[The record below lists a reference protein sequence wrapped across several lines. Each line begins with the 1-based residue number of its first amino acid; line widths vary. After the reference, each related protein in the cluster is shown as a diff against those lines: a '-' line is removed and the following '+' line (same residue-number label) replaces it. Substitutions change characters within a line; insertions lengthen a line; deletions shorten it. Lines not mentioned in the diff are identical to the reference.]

1 MALSKQ
7 AGKNVLR
14 REAGAFMEKYA
25 IYLAL
30 LLLCVVLAIITDKFL
45 TIQNFKLI
53 LNQISINGIMAIG
66 VTFVLI
72 TAGIDISIG
81 SVVGFAGVVAALTAP
96 AGSSIPMVIPFL
108 AALGCGFAA
117 GAINGLL
124 VTKGRLAPYIVT
136 LGMMTIMRG
145 LSLIVSGGRPV
156 SRLIG
161 DFGFLGN
168 NSLFSIPLP
177 IYIYAIVAVVT
188 HVILTHLKIGRYVYA
203 VGGNTNAAYA
213 SGISPDLIRFFVH
226 VVSGTLAGL
235 AGIILAS
242 RINTGHPNSGSG
254 YELDAIAAA
263 VVGGTSL
270 AGGTGGIPGTV
281 VGALIIG
288 VLGNGLD
295 LLAVSSYWQQ
305 VVKGLIIIAS
315 VLIDRNKKRQ

>member
-1 MALSKQ
+1 MVIKMAQ
-7 AGKNVLR
+7 ASFKER
-14 REAGAFMEKYA
+14 FTSFMEKYA
-25 IYLAL
+25 IYIAL
-30 LLLCVVLAIITDKFL
+30 LLLCIVLSSVTDKFL
-45 TIQNFKLI
+45 TVPNLKLI
-53 LNQISINGIMAIG
+53 LNQISINGILAIG
-66 VTFVLI
+66 VTFPLI

-81 SVVGFAGVVAALTAP
+81 SVVGLAGVVAALTAP
-96 AGSSIPMVIPFL
+96 ANSNVSIFVPIL
-108 AALGCGFAA
+108 AALAVGL
-117 GAINGLL
+117 AIGSFNGLL
-124 VTKGRLAPYIVT
+124 ITKGKLAPYIVS
-136 LGMMTIMRG
+136 LGMMTIVRG

-156 SRLIG
+156 SRLIPA
-161 DFGFLGN
+161 FAVLGN
-168 NSLFSIPLP
+168 NTLFSIPLP
-177 IYIYAIVAVVT
+177 IFIFAAVAIIT
-188 HVILTHLKIGRYVYA
+188 HIILTHLKIGRYIYA

-213 SGISPDLIRFFVH
+213 SGISPEKIKFFVH
-226 VVSGTLAGL
+226 VMCSTLAGL

-281 VGALIIG
+281 IGALIIG
-288 VLGNGLD
+288 VLSNGLD